1 MGMKKIVLSLIIISL
16 LILPSC
22 KKVAEDNYN
31 IVGTWDF
38 KFLSDNQS
46 YTEQMIFVG
55 SETTGV
61 VTDGYSTGAYTVLN
75 NSVTFSIMG
84 WSTNL
89 EVTITIT
96 FLGKFDSKNSMSGSF
111 ITNYADLF
119 PDEQG
124 TWTANR

>member
-1 MGMKKIVLSLIIISL
+1 MRMKKTVLLLIFISL

-22 KKVAEDNYN
+22 KKVEDNYN
-31 IVGTWDF
+31 IVGTWELVF
-38 KFLSDNQS
+38 QSDGET
-46 YTEQMIFVG
+46 YTEQYTFAG
-55 SETTGV
+55 SETIGTT
-61 VTDGYSTGAYTVLN
+61 TDGYSTGTYTVLDN
-75 NSVTFSIMG
+75 TVTFSIIG

-124 TWTANR
+124 TWTATR